1 MVLSNP
7 FDIMGSLS
15 RRWDMSYD
23 FDLFVI
29 GAGSGGIASARRAA
43 EYGAKVGIVESGRLG
58 GTCVNRGCVPK
69 KLMVYASHFPAQFE
83 EAQGYGWSAVESTL
97 DWPHMVKAVNDE
109 VTRLNGIYARMLD
122 GSKVELFLGHG
133 RLVDAHTIAIGEQ
146 TVTADKILIAVGGK
160 PVKPDFPGAEFT
172 ITSDDIFTLPEQP
185 KHLVVLGG
193 GYIGVEFACILKG
206 LGSQVTQ
213 ILRYT
218 HILRGFDEDIRNEIQ
233 AGMEHHGIRIVPNMR
248 HIAITKTEAGLEIT
262 VKTTDGEE
270 DLILADAVSLAAIGR
285 KPLLD
290 GLGIENT
297 KVEIV
302 NGAIAVDHHSQTAEE
317 NIYAVG
323 DCTDRINLT
332 PVAINEG
339 RAFADTHFGKKPR
352 QMSYDNVATAVFS
365 NPEAATVGLTE
376 EEARAQYGDDAIK
389 VYRSKFRPM
398 YYVLPG
404 KEEKTLMKLV
414 VHQET
419 DRVLGAH
426 MVGDHAAEIIQGV
439 AIALKMGA
447 TKAQFDA
454 TVGIHPSSAEEF
466 VTMR

>member
-1 MVLSNP
+1 
-7 FDIMGSLS
+7 
-15 RRWDMSYD
+15 MSYD

-29 GAGSGGIASARRAA
+29 GAGSGGIATARRAA
-43 EYGAKVGIVESGRLG
+43 EYGAKVGIVESDRLG
-58 GTCVNRGCVPK
+58 GTCVNRGCIPK
-69 KLMVYASHFPAQFE
+69 KLMVYASHFPSQFE

-97 DWPHMVKAVNDE
+97 DWPYMVKAVNDE
-109 VTRLNGIYARMLD
+109 VTRLNGIYGRMLD
-122 GSKVELFLGHG
+122 GSKVELFQGHG
-133 RLVDAHTIAIGEQ
+133 KFVDSHTIAIGEQ
-146 TVTADKILIAVGGK
+146 VVTAEKVLIAVGGK
-160 PVKPDFPGAEFT
+160 PVKPDFPGAEYT

-193 GYIGVEFACILKG
+193 GYIGVEFACILRG

-218 HILRGFDEDIRNEIQ
+218 HILRGFDEDIRTEIQ
-233 AGMEHHGIRIVPNMR
+233 AGMEHHGIRVVPNLR
-248 HIAITKTEAGLEIT
+248 NIAISKTDGGLEVTI
-262 VKTTDGEE
+262 KTTDLEE
-270 DLILADAVSLAAIGR
+270 DVILADAVSLAAIGR

-290 GLGIENT
+290 NLGLENT

-302 NGAIAVDHHSQTAEE
+302 DGAIAVDRHSQTAEE

-352 QMSYDNVATAVFS
+352 QMNYDNVPTAVFS
-365 NPEAATVGLTE
+365 TPEAATVGLTE
-376 EEARAQYGDDAIK
+376 EEARAKYGDEAIK
-389 VYRSKFRPM
+389 VYRSKFRSM
-398 YYVLPG
+398 YYVLPD
-404 KEEKTLMKLV
+404 KQEKTLMKLV
-414 VHQET
+414 VHQES
-419 DRVLGAH
+419 DRILGAH
-426 MVGDHAAEIIQGV
+426 MVGSYAGEIIQGI
-439 AIALKMGA
+439 AIAVKMGA
-447 TKAQFDA
+447 KKADFDA